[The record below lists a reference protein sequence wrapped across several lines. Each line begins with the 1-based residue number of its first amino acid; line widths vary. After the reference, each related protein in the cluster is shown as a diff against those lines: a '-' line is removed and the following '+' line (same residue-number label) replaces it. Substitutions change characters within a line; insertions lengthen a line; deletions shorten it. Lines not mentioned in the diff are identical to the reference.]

1 MNYGEQGSH
10 AGMYPTQDTS
20 TGLGDLHHQR
30 KKHHMNG
37 RENNYYL
44 YFSWYRYL
52 WVRPERQ
59 LLTLL
64 GGLLLIFLA
73 VSLVEVIEMPAINR
87 LKLDKNCKSIMI
99 NLSYIISIIFRQL
112 KGV

>member
-1 MNYGEQGSH
+1 MEGKTITIY
-10 AGMYPTQDTS
+10 TS
-20 TGLGDLHHQR
+20 VDIDICELDQ
-30 KKHHMNG
+30 
-37 RENNYYL
+37 
-44 YFSWYRYL
+44 
-52 WVRPERQ
+52 RQ